1 MNNENSPMRPQLRY
15 VDVFPVPGEQGRR
28 AFGIRDPQ
36 RVSDKILRLQAEAAY
51 ALQFFDGRHTLPEI
65 GAAYREKYGI
75 EFPLELL
82 EQLCRLLDEGYFL
95 VSDNFEDHYR
105 QLVMSFRQ
113 APVREAFHAGV
124 SYDENPAA
132 LNEALDRLFAPPAGP
147 GLPGARDPKRT
158 IPGIVV
164 PHIDLRLGGPAYAW
178 AYKELAESEPPE
190 LFVILGTGHN
200 VTRNPYVLTQKRFA
214 TPLGEVPVDTEFISA
229 SAGDPRRRTLRGRTR
244 PPLRAHHRVPGL
256 VHPAVVRQRDTDR
269 AGVVLLL
276 LRRARRRPA
285 GESIER
291 FIDGLRTMIAEDE
304 RRICLIASADLAHVG
319 PRYGDAG
326 GFSGED
332 LEAVKRADLEMLRH
346 VEEVDAEGFRGYL
359 EQESDRRR
367 ICGFSPIYTMLKS
380 MQAERGR
387 VVAHDH
393 GEMDPIGS
401 ICSFASVVFE

>member
-1 MNNENSPMRPQLRY
+1 MDNENSPMRPQLRY
-15 VDVFPVPGEQGRR
+15 VDVFPVPGEQGRQ

-36 RVSDKILRLQAEAAY
+36 HVSDQVLRLQAEAAY

-65 GAAYREKYGI
+65 GTAYREKYGI
-75 EFPLELL
+75 EFPLHLL
-82 EQLCRLLDEGYFL
+82 EQFCQLLDEGYFL
-95 VSDNFEDHYR
+95 VSDNFENHYR
-105 QLVMSFRQ
+105 QLVASFHE

-132 LNEALDRLFAPPAGP
+132 LNEALGRLFTPPAGP

-200 VTRNPYVLTQKRFA
+200 ATRNPYVLTQKRFA
-214 TPLGEVPVDTEFISA
+214 TPLGEIPAEAEFIARLQELHGGELFEDELAHRSEHTIEFQVLFIQQLFGNGTPIVPVLCSFSCA
-229 SAGDPRRRTLRGRTR
+229 APGDG
-244 PPLRAHHRVPGL
+244 
-256 VHPAVVRQRDTDR
+256 
-269 AGVVLLL
+269 
-276 LRRARRRPA
+276 PA

-291 FIDGLRTMIAEDE
+291 FTDALRTMVAEDG

-319 PRYGDAG
+319 PRYGDAD
-326 GFSGED
+326 GFSGEE
-332 LEAVKRADLEMLRH
+332 LEAVKRADREMLGY
-346 VEEVDAEGFRGYL
+346 VERVDAEGFRGYL
-359 EQESDRRR
+359 AEEGDRRR
-367 ICGFSPIYTMLKS
+367 ICGFSPIYTILKA

>member
-15 VDVFPVPGEQGRR
+15 VDVFPVPGEQGKQ

-36 RVSDKILRLQAEAAY
+36 HVSDKVLRLQAEAAY

-82 EQLCRLLDEGYFL
+82 EQLCQLLDEGYFL
-95 VSDNFEDHYR
+95 ISDNFENHYR
-105 QLVMSFRQ
+105 QLVVSFRQ

-132 LNEALDRLFAPPAGP
+132 LNEALGQLFAPPAGP

-200 VTRNPYVLTQKRFA
+200 ATRNPYVLTQKRFA
-214 TPLGEVPVDTEFISA
+214 TPLGEVPVEAEFISHLQELHGGELFEDELA
-229 SAGDPRRRTLRGRTR
+229 HRCEHTIEFQVLFIQQLFGNGIPIVPVLCSFSCAAPGDGPAGD
-244 PPLRAHHRVPGL
+244 
-256 VHPAVVRQRDTDR
+256 
-269 AGVVLLL
+269 
-276 LRRARRRPA
+276 
-285 GESIER
+285 SIER
-291 FIDGLRTMIAEDE
+291 FTDGLRTMIAEDE
-304 RRICLIASADLAHVG
+304 RRICFIASADLAHVG
-319 PRYGDAG
+319 PRYGDAD

-332 LEAVKRADLEMLRH
+332 LDAVKRADLEMLRH

-367 ICGFSPIYTMLKS
+367 ICGFSPIYTMLKV

-393 GEMDPIGS
+393 GEMDPVGS